1 MPNDAELGK
10 QLRTY
15 ADGITAFA
23 ALQSVAFGIALGGK
37 DFRDSVLKLQ
47 PYQIGSMC
55 AVAFVLYICLL
66 AGCHR
71 GEDEVSGASNGKSI
85 AEKKWT
91 SRIRGGR
98 YAVVAVAQGLT
109 FLAIYFTFHG
119 AAVAHAAAAHNA
131 GL

>member
-71 GEDEVSGASNGKSI
+71 GED
-85 AEKKWT
+85 
-91 SRIRGGR
+91 
-98 YAVVAVAQGLT
+98 AVAQGLT